1 MDTKP
6 AIFAFKLA
14 EKNDEAS
21 GDAGWRAR
29 DGVSVAG
36 CTDPTGLGLYRNNIY
51 YNGSPAPPDE
61 GYWC

>member
-14 EKNDEAS
+14 EQNETDPTAT
-21 GDAGWRAR
+21 GWRAR

-36 CTDPTGLGLYRNNIY
+36 CTDPSGLGLYRESVY
-51 YNGSPAPPDE
+51 YGGWPAPPDE